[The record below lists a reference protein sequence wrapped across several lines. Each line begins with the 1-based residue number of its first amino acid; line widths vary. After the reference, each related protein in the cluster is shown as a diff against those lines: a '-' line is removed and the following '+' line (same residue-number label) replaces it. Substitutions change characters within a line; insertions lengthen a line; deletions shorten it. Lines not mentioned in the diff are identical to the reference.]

1 MRRTVIGKGSGTIR
15 DDAATREDASDGFFP
30 DAALQTRRGSFFIRG
45 GAHLSVLRGDPLHL
59 VRIRAQAG
67 LLRDRSGEKEGGYD
81 VRVGGPVRETR
92 SVTRA
97 MVPSRIGV
105 SCATFEN
112 VSFFQA
118 RTEGAKALN
127 VCVLAHAAS
136 ACQTDASAS
145 AARRATA
152 RFIVRVMTCR
162 SICLLPRAEER
173 GAQNPRDAFRA
184 IFFFRLFVVT
194 FRTVSP
200 RA

>member
-136 ACQTDASAS
+136 ACQTDTSAS
-145 AARRATA
+145 AARSATA
-152 RFIVRVMTCR
+152 RFIVRVMTCC
-162 SICLLPRAEER
+162 SICLLPRAR
-173 GAQNPRDAFRA
+173 NVARKIHVTRFAQ
-184 IFFFRLFVVT
+184 FFFFD
-194 FRTVSP
+194 SSS
-200 RA
+200 

>member
-1 MRRTVIGKGSGTIR
+1 MVFFLRR
-15 DDAATREDASDGFFP
+15 FFSS
-30 DAALQTRRGSFFIRG
+30 AALQRDVVPFFIRG

-67 LLRDRSGEKEGGYD
+67 LLRGGSGEKEGGYD

-136 ACQTDASAS
+136 ACQTDASTT
-145 AARRATA
+145 AARSATA

-184 IFFFRLFVVT
+184 IFFD
-194 FRTVSP
+194 SSS
-200 RA
+200 